1 MQIDRL
7 PDAAGPA
14 ATSDKPASRL
24 EEAAQRFEGHFIG
37 EMLKQMRRSTA
48 LLADADSALNDRT
61 NADMLDLADQTLADT
76 LARQHAFGIA
86 DALLRQVMP
95 AEAIPP
101 TTTQDPS

>member
-7 PDAAGPA
+7 QGSAA
-14 ATSDKPASRL
+14 PASADDLRRRL
-24 EEAAQRFEGHFIG
+24 DEAAQRFEGHFIG

-76 LARQHAFGIA
+76 LAHQRAFGIA
-86 DALLRQVMP
+86 DALLRQVLP
-95 AEAIPP
+95 APATPLTKP
-101 TTTQDPS
+101 DST